1 LISYWFIRF
10 VGGFLIEPQMQVG
23 IETRERLIERR
34 ETQDAG
40 VSPQQ

>member
-1 LISYWFIRF
+1 MV
-10 VGGFLIEPQMQVG
+10 VGYFLVESRMQVG
-23 IETRERLIERR
+23 IETQEGLIERR